1 MNLDLIAQDLGVQI
15 TTGVLPQGCWGAYR
29 HRTHTI
35 TLLKNLGPI
44 QYRCTLAHEL
54 GHAHY
59 RHTGSTARTERQA
72 SQWAARQLITQ
83 DAFMEAAYGADTTSG
98 VAAILEVMPSDVETY
113 IETLDVW
120 EVLEVMDIL
129 QSVKTT

>member
-1 MNLDLIAQDLGVQI
+1 MKLDIIAADLGVSLRE
-15 TTGVLPQGCWGAYR
+15 GSLPHGWWGAYD

-35 TLLKNLGPI
+35 TLLPNLGPI
-44 QYRCTLAHEL
+44 QYRSTLAHEL

-59 RHTGSTARTERQA
+59 RHSGSTPRTERQA
-72 SQWAARQLITQ
+72 SQWAARQLISQ
-83 DAFMEAAYGADTTSG
+83 EAFMDAAYGADTTSG
-98 VAAILEVMPSDVETY
+98 VAAILEVMPGDVETY

-129 QSVKTT
+129 QNVKTS